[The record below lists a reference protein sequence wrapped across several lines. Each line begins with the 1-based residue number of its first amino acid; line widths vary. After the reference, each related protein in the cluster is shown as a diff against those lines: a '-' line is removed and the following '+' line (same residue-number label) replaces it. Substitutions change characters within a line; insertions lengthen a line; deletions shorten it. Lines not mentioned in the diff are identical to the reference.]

1 MDEQLIHPGERL
13 DDLQR
18 GGLRI
23 LQRPGGFCFGTDAV
37 LLADFARI
45 RPGEHAADMGTGTG
59 VLPLLLS
66 ARAPGT
72 TFDAFELQPEMA
84 DMAHRSV
91 RLNGLESRICV
102 HQADCREAASRIG
115 HGSCRLVVTN
125 PPYTARGAGLVS
137 PADARALARSDSD
150 CPLPEWIAACARV
163 LQNGGRLC
171 CVFPA
176 PRLLELCD
184 AMRAA
189 GVEPKRVRFVAAGVS
204 RAPKLVLAEGV
215 RGGRPA
221 LEVLPL
227 LVTHDERGGFTPEM
241 RRIYGEEA

>member
-84 DMAHRSV
+84 DMARRSV
-91 RLNGLESRICV
+91 RLNDLESRICV

-189 GVEPKRVRFVAAGVS
+189 GVEPKRVRFVAAGVT